1 MLYAIN
7 IQGICHIST
16 LFIEYYTIL
25 VHILVQNLA
34 NGLNL
39 HDHDISQKYI
49 IEVKYART
57 VSIWFPE
64 ATARLLDK
72 DK

>member
-39 HDHDISQKYI
+39 HDHVYAL
-49 IEVKYART
+49 VKERM
-57 VSIWFPE
+57 P
-64 ATARLLDK
+64 
-72 DK
+72 